1 LKEEEEKVFRSNVYL
16 ATVAERL
23 SVRMMETL
31 VEGLAVG
38 KTVGA
43 PIAGL
48 EKKLLCCCCC
58 SWMKWRR
65 EGGKGDA

>member
-1 LKEEEEKVFRSNVYL
+1 
-16 ATVAERL
+16 
-23 SVRMMETL
+23 METL

-48 EKKLLCCCCC
+48 EKKFLYCCCC

-65 EGGKGDA
+65 GAGKGDA